1 MISKTYSFIKNGK
14 ENDVY
19 TITNKNGSSVQVLT
33 YGARVISL
41 KVPSKTGD
49 LFDVIVGCNTPEE
62 YYDQPDYFGAT
73 VGRYCNRIEKGKFSI
88 DGVEYQLDINQ
99 GENSLHGGNT
109 ANFDR
114 AVWTACVKGES
125 LELTHFSPDGA
136 GGYPGNMQAKVVYT
150 LTDDNELK
158 IDYTVTCDKDC
169 PCNLTNHSFF
179 CLSPSKRVVEHTLMI
194 DADYITPC
202 DDKLIPHDELR
213 AIKDTAFSFLPAR
226 KIDKYLDSNEPMIL
240 RSKGYDLNY
249 CLNRK
254 SKNELERCAYLYSQD
269 SGIMLEVFTTKPG
282 LQIYCSAGLGKYQ
295 REHNFPTYYAICLET
310 QFYPNSPNC
319 PSYPNSI
326 LRKGEEYKH
335 QTIYKFSVKDD
346 K

>member
-1 MISKTYSFIKNGK
+1 MIEKSYSFIKDGK
-14 ENDVY
+14 QNDVY
-19 TITNKNGSSVQVLT
+19 TLTNSVGSSAKILS

-41 KVPSKTGD
+41 CVPDKKGE

-73 VGRYCNRIEKGKFSI
+73 VGRYCNRIEKGKFTLN
-88 DGVEYQLDINQ
+88 GKEYQLDVNQ

-114 AVWTACVKGES
+114 AVWSAKIEGNS
-125 LELTHFSPDGA
+125 LLLTHFSPDGA
-136 GGYPGNMQAKVVYT
+136 GGYPGNMRASVKYT
-150 LTDDNELK
+150 LTDDNALDIEYK
-158 IDYTVTCDKDC
+158 ATCDSDC

-179 CLSPSKRVVEHTLMI
+179 CLSPSKNVLEHTLMI

-213 AIKDTAFSFLPAR
+213 QIKDTAFSFLPAR
-226 KIDKYLDSNEPMIL
+226 KIKTKLDSDEPMIL

-254 SKNELERCAYLYSQD
+254 TERDLERVAYLYAQD
-269 SGIMLEVFTTKPG
+269 SGILLDVYTTKPG
-282 LQIYCSAGLGKYQ
+282 LQIYTSAGRGKYQ
-295 REHNFPTYYAICLET
+295 REHDFPLYYAICLET

-326 LRKGEEYKH
+326 LKKGQEYSHK
-335 QTIYKFSVKDD
+335 TIYKFSVKDNI
-346 K
+346 